1 MQIEELFN
9 LHKMKEFSSLIQIY
23 FLTKSKNANLV
34 ILLCLT
40 KSRNV
45 WNWADEESVE
55 KISKK
60 KKEQEK
66 VLTIKTISCKT
77 DKKTGKKFI

>member
-34 ILLCLT
+34 ILPCLT

-60 KKEQEK
+60 KKN
-66 VLTIKTISCKT
+66 
-77 DKKTGKKFI
+77 KKSTNNKNNLV